1 MANLYNPRIARG
13 LTRSG
18 KIVVAEKSHFDDH
31 RLRTSGKGSH
41 REALREAITFA
52 NFVETHEVYIH
63 KAMELGTTPYN
74 LAITD
79 WFGAPRVLEIDV
91 DGWTGEIGQPI
102 RVKARD
108 NVMVARVT
116 VVIRDLNEN
125 VLETGEAVSSA
136 EDDAWWIYTT
146 QSRIK
151 MTPFPT
157 VEAIAEDLPGNTD
170 SFAIS

>member
-1 MANLYNPRIARG
+1 MANLNNSIIARG
-13 LTRSG
+13 MTRSG
-18 KIVVAEKSHFDDH
+18 KIVVADKPLFDDH
-31 RLRTSGKGSH
+31 RLRKNGKGSH

-52 NFVETHEVYIH
+52 NFVETHDVYIH

-79 WFGAPRVLEIDV
+79 WFGAPQVLEIDV
-91 DGWTGEIGQPI
+91 DRWTGEVGQII

-108 NVMVARVT
+108 NVRVARVS
-116 VVIRDLNEN
+116 VVIRDSNEN
-125 VLETGEAVSSA
+125 ALESGEAVPSA
-136 EDDAWWIYTT
+136 EDNAWWNYTT
-146 QSRIK
+146 QSHIN

-157 VEAIAEDLPGNTD
+157 VEAIAEDLPGNTG

>member
-1 MANLYNPRIARG
+1 MANLNNPMIARG
-13 LTRSG
+13 VTRSG
-18 KIVVAEKSHFDDH
+18 KIVVADKPLFDDH
-31 RLRTSGKGSH
+31 RLRKNSKGSH

-79 WFGAPRVLEIDV
+79 WFGAPKVLEIDV
-91 DGWTGEIGQPI
+91 DSWTGEKGQTI
-102 RVKARD
+102 RVKAKD
-108 NVMVARVT
+108 NVMVARVI
-116 VVIRDLNEN
+116 VVIRDSNEN
-125 VLETGEAVSSA
+125 VLENGEAVPSA
-136 EDDAWWIYTT
+136 EDSAWWNYTT
-146 QSRIK
+146 QSQIK

-157 VEAIAEDLPGNTD
+157 VEATAEDLPGNTD

>member
-1 MANLYNPRIARG
+1 MANLTNPMIARG
-13 LTRSG
+13 MTRSG
-18 KIVVAEKSHFDDH
+18 KIIVADKALLDDH
-31 RLRTSGKGSH
+31 RLRLNGKGSH
-41 REALREAITFA
+41 REGLREAITFA

-79 WFGAPRVLEIDV
+79 WFGSPRVMEIDV
-91 DGWTGEIGQPI
+91 DCWTGEIGQTI

-116 VVIRDLNEN
+116 VAIRDLNEN
-125 VLETGEAVSSA
+125 MLESGEAVPSA
-136 EDDAWWIYTT
+136 DDDAWWNYTT
-146 QSRIK
+146 QSQIK

-157 VEAIAEDLPGNTD
+157 VEATAEDLPGNTD

>member
-1 MANLYNPRIARG
+1 MANLNNPMIARG
-13 LTRSG
+13 VTRSG
-18 KIVVAEKSHFDDH
+18 KIVVADKPLFDDH

-79 WFGAPRVLEIDV
+79 WFGAPKVLEIDV
-91 DGWTGEIGQPI
+91 DGWTGEIGQTI

-116 VVIRDLNEN
+116 IVIQGLNEN
-125 VLETGEAVSSA
+125 VLETGEAVPSP
-136 EDDAWWIYTT
+136 EDSTWWNYTT
-146 QSRIK
+146 QSQIN

-157 VEAIAEDLPGNTD
+157 VEATAEDLPGNTD

>member
-1 MANLYNPRIARG
+1 MANLNNPMIARG
-13 LTRSG
+13 VTRSG
-18 KIVVAEKSHFDDH
+18 KIVVAEKPLFDDH
-31 RLRTSGKGSH
+31 RLRISGKGSH

-79 WFGAPRVLEIDV
+79 WFGAPKVLEIDV
-91 DGWTGEIGQPI
+91 DGWTGEKGQTI

-108 NVMVARVT
+108 NVMVTRVT
-116 VVIRDLNEN
+116 VIIRDLDEN
-125 VLETGEAVSSA
+125 VLETGDATPSA
-136 EDDAWWIYTT
+136 EDNAWWNYTT
-146 QSRIK
+146 QSQIN

>member
-1 MANLYNPRIARG
+1 MANLYNPIITRG
-13 LTRSG
+13 VTRSG
-18 KIVVAEKSHFDDH
+18 RIVVADKPLFDDH
-31 RLRTSGKGSH
+31 RLRMNGKGSH
-41 REALREAITFA
+41 REALRGAITFA

-79 WFGAPRVLEIDV
+79 WFGAPKVMEIDV
-91 DGWTGEIGQPI
+91 DDWTGEIGQMI
-102 RVKARD
+102 RVKAKD

-125 VLETGEAVSSA
+125 VLETGEAVPSV
-136 EDDAWWIYTT
+136 EDSAWWNYTT
-146 QSRIK
+146 QSQID
-151 MTPFPT
+151 MMPFPT

>member
-1 MANLYNPRIARG
+1 MANLNNPMIARG
-13 LTRSG
+13 VTRSG
-18 KIVVAEKSHFDDH
+18 KIVVADKPLFDDH
-31 RLRTSGKGSH
+31 RLRIHGKGSH

-79 WFGAPRVLEIDV
+79 WFGSPKVLEIDV
-91 DGWTGEIGQPI
+91 DDWTGEIGQAI

-108 NVMVARVT
+108 NVMVARVS
-116 VVIRDLNEN
+116 VVIRDLDET
-125 VLETGEAVSSA
+125 VLETGEAAPST
-136 EDDAWWIYTT
+136 EDGWWNYTT
-146 QSRIK
+146 QSQIN

-170 SFAIS
+170 AFAIS